1 MLPAS
6 RPCADSPHTADSA
19 IPGHAPA
26 PRPVLAPLPL
36 PQAPA
41 CFKPSA
47 KVTQPPLLHF
57 YRTAA
62 STSAPCPPT
71 TGLNL
76 VIHPAEI
83 VSASLHKALAQKL
96 PLRAA
101 SSMHLT

>member
-1 MLPAS
+1 MRRLTAHRRFCHSRSCARTPSCSGAIAAAPGASLFQAISEGNATAVAALLPNG
-6 RPCADSPHTADSA
+6 RIDLGT
-19 IPGHAPA
+19 
-26 PRPVLAPLPL
+26 LP
-36 PQAPA
+36 
-41 CFKPSA
+41 
-47 KVTQPPLLHF
+47 
-57 YRTAA
+57 
-62 STSAPCPPT
+62 PPT